1 MLSGTVDIDGST
13 WEVTEERRAGPQ
25 SQLFTLRMRGAPNSS
40 MQVRPFP
47 GQTVTSLEEVEALA
61 ADPAVRW
68 FCDAAGIRWE
78 ARLVVHSEPD
88 APDVQLVKFISQKL
102 QVHELPYPF
111 LDGLGRRSDEELTS
125 MLSEIDQS
133 P

>member
-1 MLSGTVDIDGST
+1 MLSGTVEIDGNT

-25 SQLFTLRMRGAPNSS
+25 SQLFNLRMRATPKSG
-40 MQVRPFP
+40 MHVRPLP

-68 FCDAAGIRWE
+68 FCDGAGIQWE
-78 ARLVVHSEPD
+78 ARLVVHSEPN
-88 APDVQLVKFISQKL
+88 APDAQLVKFISQKL
-102 QVHELPYPF
+102 QVLELPYPF
-111 LDGLGRRSDEELTS
+111 ADGLGRRSDEELSS
-125 MLSEIDQS
+125 MLSEIDQT